1 MTPQQLARAVHRNRY
16 TQASYRTL
24 SHHASSGRFNETAA
38 LRLLRRNVRDV
49 HPDATHELQQRTATV
64 LLTAWRKRANTESH
78 ATQTE

>member
-24 SHHASSGRFNETAA
+24 TRHASGGRFDETAA

-49 HPDATHELQQRTATV
+49 SPNAAHELQQQTATV

-78 ATQTE
+78 TTQTE